1 MANEKITYSIDIKGN
16 ATTEIDKIDKA
27 LKKINDTASKV
38 QPQNSLKK
46 ELREIQIEMANLD
59 ASGQGGS
66 KRFLELAQ
74 RGGQIKDSMSAA
86 ADQIKTFAFGTSLE
100 KNINLAKNSFELFNG
115 TAQVATSTMAI
126 FGIENDNVAKSI
138 QTMVALQTL
147 GNGVSTIYNKL
158 TKEGAIVTALMSAKT
173 KAAGAMQLFYSTAI
187 GSSTGALKVFKLAL
201 AGTGIGAAVIAI
213 GYLVEKMMSLSSETE
228 EVNGELEYLN
238 SFKLKDIY
246 KDAIKSV
253 EEYKNKIIEAE
264 IELLKS
270 QGKTKE
276 ANAKQAEL
284 DKSKQEKIYG
294 DLYANIATLRAK
306 EQKEIDAYY
315 KKNEA
320 IAPRRLIK
328 KFRTINGKEYGL
340 TEDKLQGLAKITE
353 DTNKSIA
360 ALTQDSVF
368 KDTFE
373 TIINKTRNT
382 KDNKEQAKQL
392 EKENRLVNQ
401 APKTFNV
408 YVSELGSVKG
418 PVTIANLKDEKEF
431 QQMLTNTLLGAI
443 TTIQVQTM

>member
-147 GNGVSTIYNKL
+147 GNGVTTIYNKL

-187 GSSTGALKVFKLAL
+187 GSSTGALKLFKLAL
-201 AGTGIGAAVIAI
+201 AGTGIGAAAIAV
-213 GYLVEKMMSLSSETE
+213 GYLVEKFMSLSSETE
-228 EVNGELEYLN
+228 EVNGELAYLN
-238 SFKLKDIY
+238 SFKLKDIFA
-246 KDAIKSV
+246 DATKSI

-306 EQKEIDAYY
+306 EQADIDAYY
-315 KKNEA
+315 KKNEQ
-320 IAPRRLIK
+320 ITGRRV
-328 KFRTINGKEYGL
+328 KFRTINGKQYGL

-353 DTNKSIA
+353 DTNKTIA
-360 ALTQDSVF
+360 TLTQDSVF
-368 KDTFE
+368 KGTFE
-373 TIINKTRNT
+373 SLTAKTRNT
-382 KDNKEQAKQL
+382 KDKKEQAKQL
-392 EKENRLVNQ
+392 EKENKLVNQ

-418 PVTIANLKDEKEF
+418 PVTIANLNDEKEF